1 MKVKVFESNPKGKV
15 EFTRA
20 ELEKLLNE
28 IYMDGYR
35 EGEAK
40 ANSKTWT
47 WTTPY
52 YTCVDSITSS
62 ISSNDTCDNTNSIS
76 STNCIEDALG
86 AKTTSTTTVDNAKAN
101 AVDAAAVYT
110 APADSIKVTANA
122 KSTNYVED
130 FIAKLA
136 KELNF

>member
-1 MKVKVFESNPKGKV
+1 MKVKVFESNQKGKV

-35 EGEAK
+35 EGEAHRS
-40 ANSKTWT
+40 NTWT
-47 WTTPY
+47 WTEPY
-52 YTCVDSITSS
+52 CNYADYMTAITGDSNSSNTIS
-62 ISSNDTCDNTNSIS
+62 ISGKDCADAALASKSTSI
-76 STNCIEDALG
+76 G
-86 AKTTSTTTVDNAKAN
+86 TTSIDNAKAN
-101 AVDAAAVYT
+101 NADAILTAAPEIT
-110 APADSIKVTANA
+110 ITSNPSRN
-122 KSTNYVED
+122 VED

>member
-1 MKVKVFESNPKGKV
+1 MKVKVFESNQQGKV

-35 EGEAK
+35 EGEAH
-40 ANSKTWT
+40 ARSSTWT

-52 YTCVDSITSS
+52 YNYIDCATTAITGDSNSSNTISISGKDCVDGAHASKSTSI
-62 ISSNDTCDNTNSIS
+62 
-76 STNCIEDALG
+76 G
-86 AKTTSTTTVDNAKAN
+86 TTTIDSAKAN
-101 AVDAAAVYT
+101 NADAVRAAAPEITVISLE
-110 APADSIKVTANA
+110 DA
-122 KSTNYVED
+122 KD

>member
-1 MKVKVFESNPKGKV
+1 MKVKVFESNQKGKV

-35 EGEAK
+35 EGETHARS
-40 ANSKTWT
+40 NTWT

-52 YTCVDSITSS
+52 SNYADHMKTAITSDS
-62 ISSNDTCDNTNSIS
+62 TSNNTISTSSKDRADTAPAITATSLG
-76 STNCIEDALG
+76 TTPIEDA
-86 AKTTSTTTVDNAKAN
+86 K
-101 AVDAAAVYT
+101 
-110 APADSIKVTANA
+110 
-122 KSTNYVED
+122 D

>member
-1 MKVKVFESNPKGKV
+1 MKVKVFESNQKGKV

-35 EGEAK
+35 EGEAH
-40 ANSKTWT
+40 ARSSTWT

-52 YTCVDSITSS
+52 YNYTDCATTAITGDSNSSNTIS
-62 ISSNDTCDNTNSIS
+62 ISGKDCADGALASKSTSI
-76 STNCIEDALG
+76 G
-86 AKTTSTTTVDNAKAN
+86 TTTIDSAKAN
-101 AVDAAAVYT
+101 NADAVLAAAPEIT
-110 APADSIKVTANA
+110 ATSLEDA
-122 KSTNYVED
+122 KD
-130 FIAKLA
+130 FIAKLV

>member
-1 MKVKVFESNPKGKV
+1 MKVKVFESNQKGKV

-35 EGEAK
+35 EGEAH
-40 ANSKTWT
+40 ARSSTWT
-47 WTTPY
+47 WTTPCY
-52 YTCVDSITSS
+52 DYATTAITGDSTSS
-62 ISSNDTCDNTNSIS
+62 NTISIASKDCADGTLASKS
-76 STNCIEDALG
+76 ASLG
-86 AKTTSTTTVDNAKAN
+86 TTTIDSAKAN
-101 AVDAAAVYT
+101 NADAVLT
-110 APADSIKVTANA
+110 ATPKITTTSN
-122 KSTNYVED
+122 SLHSVED

>member
-1 MKVKVFESNPKGKV
+1 MKVKVFESNQKGKV

-35 EGEAK
+35 EGEAH
-40 ANSKTWT
+40 ARSNTLT

-52 YTCVDSITSS
+52 YNYTNCATTAITGDSNSSNTIS
-62 ISSNDTCDNTNSIS
+62 ISGKDCADGALASKSTSI
-76 STNCIEDALG
+76 G
-86 AKTTSTTTVDNAKAN
+86 TTTIDSAKAN
-101 AVDAAAVYT
+101 NADAVLAAAPEIT
-110 APADSIKVTANA
+110 ITSNPSHN
-122 KSTNYVED
+122 VED
-130 FIAKLA
+130 FIAKLV

>member
-1 MKVKVFESNPKGKV
+1 MKVKVFESNQKGKV

-35 EGEAK
+35 EGEAH
-40 ANSKTWT
+40 ARSSTWT
-47 WTTPY
+47 WTIPCYDYAT
-52 YTCVDSITSS
+52 TAITGDSTSS
-62 ISSNDTCDNTNSIS
+62 NTISIS
-76 STNCIEDALG
+76 DKNCADGALASKSTSIG
-86 AKTTSTTTVDNAKAN
+86 TTTVDSAK
-101 AVDAAAVYT
+101 
-110 APADSIKVTANA
+110 
-122 KSTNYVED
+122 TNYADAVLTVAPKITATSLDDAKD